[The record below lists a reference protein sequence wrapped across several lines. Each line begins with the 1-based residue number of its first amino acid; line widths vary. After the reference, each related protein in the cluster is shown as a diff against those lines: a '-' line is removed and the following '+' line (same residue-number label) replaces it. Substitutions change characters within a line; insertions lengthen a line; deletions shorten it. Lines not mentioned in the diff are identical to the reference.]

1 MLQNGN
7 FHIPYLCAGEIRKVM
22 DFDEKYATVRYE
34 ILVRFQD
41 GSETYLYNVPSMSG
55 FGGVSD
61 FVHTRLRASKDDQSG
76 NPENKFTQEGRLQSI
91 GDRVVVAFLSGDF
104 KQPIIVGAYPHPNRK
119 FDIPDPETDDTQLKA
134 SYLGMEVE
142 VNPVGETK
150 ITHRGAPAI
159 SFDGS
164 IEPEKIEQTGPAEIP
179 DRASEEFVPFEA
191 HAPTI
196 SEKAQKLIDEGIP
209 VTEYPES
216 SGAVYPDEQ
225 YKTQMGFLEKGEWY
239 VSDSEGQQVYMDR
252 DAQTITLT
260 NGNEIIQID
269 KANKIIFM
277 QCTGSF
283 EIRAEGDEVKN
294 IVGNKHLHVE
304 TDEVKKVGGN
314 VFNTTEGNISKQITG
329 NYEEKISGNWTVK
342 SEGEFFKVQ
351 MKSGNTLYMDDKA
364 GKEAMFLIHKSG
376 AQISISSKGNI
387 MLLGADGSNVSISGE
402 KGNVILQPSKGGL
415 VSVNDKILL
424 ADASGKQMITVSDAN
439 IEINASKEVVLSCKA
454 VSLNSGSV
462 SLGAQATMSA
472 VVWENLQI
480 WLDSHIHAS
489 PVGPTSP
496 AIIPTTTFKM
506 TPLDPGSKYVKI
518 RANL

>member
-1 MLQNGN
+1 
-7 FHIPYLCAGEIRKVM
+7 
-22 DFDEKYATVRYE
+22 
-34 ILVRFQD
+34 
-41 GSETYLYNVPSMSG
+41 
-55 FGGVSD
+55 
-61 FVHTRLRASKDDQSG
+61 
-76 NPENKFTQEGRLQSI
+76 
-91 GDRVVVAFLSGDF
+91 
-104 KQPIIVGAYPHPNRK
+104 
-119 FDIPDPETDDTQLKA
+119 
-134 SYLGMEVE
+134 
-142 VNPVGETK
+142 
-150 ITHRGAPAI
+150 
-159 SFDGS
+159 
-164 IEPEKIEQTGPAEIP
+164 
-179 DRASEEFVPFEA
+179 
-191 HAPTI
+191 
-196 SEKAQKLIDEGIP
+196 
-209 VTEYPES
+209 
-216 SGAVYPDEQ
+216 VYPDEQ

-294 IVGNKHLHVE
+294 IAGNKHLHVE

-314 VFNTTEGNISKQITG
+314 VFDTTEGNISKQTTG

-402 KGNVILQPSKGGL
+402 QGNVILQPSKGGL

-439 IEINASKEVVLSCKA
+439 IEINASAEVVLSCKA

-462 SLGAQATMSA
+462 ALGAQATMSS
-472 VVWENLQI
+472 VVGENLIQ
-480 WLDSHIHAS
+480 WLSTHSHPTA
-489 PVGPTSP
+489 VGVSGPPLLLPSLFTG
-496 AIIPTTTFKM
+496 
-506 TPLDPGSKYVKI
+506 TPLDILSKYVKI